1 MLTGDPPR
9 DTRDAR
15 TDPDRDDAPAP
26 RDAAAWPDGDP
37 DAGTLD
43 AALCALLDAED
54 PDPGEEAA
62 RARVVQLAD
71 IRQGQ
76 QGQGQQATA
85 DGEAAHRPRRGRPG
99 PRRQARTDASAGG
112 DTLDDI
118 LHPALTA
125 GTGPDHRTGDGLD
138 SLLAALED
146 EDAPPG
152 GDRGEPAGAPGGQ
165 GMVGQGMVGQTADAG
180 AGIDGAGIAGDIPAD
195 GPEDPLDDLLSA
207 GPAILPAGR
216 PAPPDQVL
224 PDTEPGPRIQ
234 RSPRIER
241 TGAGKRQGGMDDLD
255 RVLQSQAARQSP
267 ARKWVVRLVW
277 LAILGGLVW
286 LAFQPYRFE
295 VGGDFTI
302 QPLDRAEVRART
314 SGEITELHVSEGDRV
329 EAGTV
334 MAVLSNWNQS
344 RDVAVL
350 QADGAR
356 LQAQLD
362 TLLAGPRPEE
372 IALAAQ
378 SLAAA
383 EVQLDMR
390 RQDLARQ
397 ETLFESGT
405 IPFTVVSDARSAALL
420 AEAAR
425 DQAAAQL
432 ALVQADPLDSEIA
445 MIEATIAR
453 NAEELAFAERMLD
466 YTYIR
471 APVAGQI
478 VSPMHEVPVG
488 HSLAAGGLFAE
499 IEDNRTVLAA
509 LMIPEI
515 AIQEVTLGAPV
526 ELRLWSAP
534 HDPIPGTVSAIA
546 PRAEPVD
553 FGLVVRVLVEL
564 PNPEGRLAA
573 NLSGFGKIDV
583 GERPVWE
590 VFTRA
595 LQRFFVIE
603 VWSWLP

>member
-1 MLTGDPPR
+1 MTTGDPPR
-9 DTRDAR
+9 EMHDRLP
-15 TDPDRDDAPAP
+15 DPERDDTPPP
-26 RDAAAWPDGDP
+26 RDAATGSGRDP
-37 DAGTLD
+37 EAETLG
-43 AALCALLDAED
+43 AALDALLDAED
-54 PDPGEEAA
+54 PDPDAEAA
-62 RARVVQLAD
+62 AAARVVQLAD
-71 IRQGQ
+71 MRRDQ
-76 QGQGQQATA
+76 QGRDQQEWGQQAA
-85 DGEAAHRPRRGRPG
+85 DGREAAAHRPRRGRPG
-99 PRRQARTDASAGG
+99 PRHQGRSDRDAQDEGAQDSGA
-112 DTLDDI
+112 
-118 LHPALTA
+118 
-125 GTGPDHRTGDGLD
+125 GPDRAGDGLD
-138 SLLAALED
+138 SLLAVLEGAGL
-146 EDAPPG
+146 EGPADAG
-152 GDRGEPAGAPGGQ
+152 TG
-165 GMVGQGMVGQTADAG
+165 DAG
-180 AGIDGAGIAGDIPAD
+180 AGIGTQPPAA
-195 GPEDPLDDLLSA
+195 DPLDDLLSA
-207 GPAILPAGR
+207 DPAIRPAGAPLPPDRDLPAPTPGTR
-216 PAPPDQVL
+216 PQ
-224 PDTEPGPRIQ
+224 
-234 RSPRIER
+234 R
-241 TGAGKRQGGMDDLD
+241 TGSGKGAGRRQGGMDDLD
-255 RVLQSQAARQSP
+255 RVLQSQAARRSP

-445 MIEATIAR
+445 MIEAAIAR
-453 NAEELAFAERMLD
+453 NAEELAFAARMLE

-471 APVAGQI
+471 APVSGQI

-546 PRAEPVD
+546 PRAEPVE
-553 FGLVVRVLVEL
+553 FGLAVRVLVEL